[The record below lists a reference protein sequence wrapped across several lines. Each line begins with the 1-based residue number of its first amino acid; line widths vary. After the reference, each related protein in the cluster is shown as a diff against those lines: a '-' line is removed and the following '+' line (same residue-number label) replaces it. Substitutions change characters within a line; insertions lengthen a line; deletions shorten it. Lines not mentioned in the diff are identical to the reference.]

1 MQTQAV
7 KFSVSS
13 NRQSA
18 RIVFA
23 TLALA
28 SAMII
33 TTSAQAQSAS
43 PTKLLIA
50 VPFKNG
56 LPGTL
61 VECYI
66 QANPINFSGTNQT
79 LSNASVNC
87 QIAKGNYGYGTSVY
101 VSVPDVSLSAY
112 KNGSRYA
119 SGKSLELRAGDSF
132 ITYGLAGRPP
142 LCVTGQSYR
151 YRTEFAGRLSV
162 TVRYS
167 GAQSSSGPQRVA
179 GITTSYTAASNN
191 CNP

>member
-1 MQTQAV
+1 MQKQAL
-7 KFSVSS
+7 KINTSS
-13 NRQSA
+13 NRQRV

-28 SAMII
+28 SAMIMPA
-33 TTSAQAQSAS
+33 SAQAQSAS
-43 PTKLLIA
+43 PAKVLVI
-50 VPFKNG
+50 VPSKNG

-66 QANPINFSGTNQT
+66 QANPISFSGANQT
-79 LSNASVNC
+79 LSSASASC

-101 VSVPDVSLSAY
+101 VNVPDVSLSAY

-119 SGKSLELRAGDSF
+119 SGKSLELRASNSF

-142 LCVTGQSYR
+142 LCVKGQSYR
-151 YRTEFAGRLSV
+151 YRTDFAGRLSV
-162 TVRYS
+162 TVQYS
-167 GAQSSSGPQRVA
+167 GAQSSYGPLSVTGA
-179 GITTSYTAASNN
+179 TASFTAASTN

>member
-1 MQTQAV
+1 MQKQAL
-7 KFSVSS
+7 KINTSS
-13 NRQSA
+13 NRQRV

-28 SAMII
+28 SAMIMPA
-33 TTSAQAQSAS
+33 SAQAQSAS
-43 PTKLLIA
+43 PTKVMIS

-66 QANPINFSGTNQT
+66 QANPLNFSGTNQT

-87 QIAKGNYGYGTSVY
+87 QIAKGYYGYNTSVY

-119 SGKSLELRAGDSF
+119 SGKSLELRAGNSF

-151 YRTEFAGRLSV
+151 YRTEFTGRLSV
-162 TVRYS
+162 TALYS
-167 GAQSSSGPQRVA
+167 GAQSSSGPQRVT
-179 GITTSYTAASNN
+179 GITTSYTAASGN

>member
-1 MQTQAV
+1 MQKETV
-7 KFSVSS
+7 KISISS
-13 NRQSA
+13 NRQIA

-28 SAMII
+28 SAMIMPAP
-33 TTSAQAQSAS
+33 AQAQSAS
-43 PTKLLIA
+43 PAKVLIV
-50 VPFKNG
+50 VPSKNG
-56 LPGTL
+56 FPGTL

-66 QANPINFSGTNQT
+66 QANPISFSGANQT

-101 VSVPDVSLSAY
+101 VSVPDISLSAY

-142 LCVTGQSYR
+142 LCVTGQSYQ

-162 TVRYS
+162 TARYS
-167 GAQSSSGPQRVA
+167 GAQSSYGPVRVT